1 MSCQNDD
8 GVAEVY
14 CAPGAGKSCAIA
26 PAEVL
31 DPSHKCS
38 PQRGVTLI
46 ELILTIVITSV
57 AVAGVLGAFSLV
69 TGRSADP
76 LLQSRATALGQ
87 LYMDEIMARY
97 YNPETSIG
105 GVPKED
111 GCVIQS
117 GASENR
123 DQFRSVDQYDGLED
137 PPEFVASEF
146 GEQYS
151 GFSVQVEVQ
160 CAGDEVGLRE
170 DDAKRI
176 DITVT
181 DPRDRETV
189 ISAYRGNF

>member
-8 GVAEVY
+8 GVAEAY
-14 CAPGAGKSCAIA
+14 CASGVGKSFATA
-26 PAEVL
+26 PADVL
-31 DPSHKCS
+31 NLSQKCS
-38 PQRGVTLI
+38 SQRGVTLI
-46 ELILTIVITSV
+46 ELILTIVITSI

-87 LYMDEIMARY
+87 LYLDEIMARY
-97 YNPETSIG
+97 YNPETPIG

-111 GCVIQS
+111 GCVIQ
-117 GASENR
+117 GEASENR

-146 GEQYS
+146 GERYS
-151 GFSVQVEVQ
+151 GFSVQIEVS
-160 CAGDEVGLRE
+160 CAGNEVGLPE

-176 DITVT
+176 DVTVT